1 MTERQRFVQ
10 ITLRFYAELN
20 DFLPYSLRQRTF
32 TNDVPAHH
40 TVKHIIESFGIPHT
54 EVDLILADDTPVDF
68 TFRPRAGQRISVY
81 PAFESIDVSPVA
93 RLRPAPL
100 RRICFIAD
108 THLGKLAG
116 YLRMLGFDTLYR
128 QDYADQEI
136 AETAAMEER
145 IVLTRDRGLLK
156 RNLVTH
162 GLYIHA
168 TRPRQ
173 QVIEVVQRLQ
183 LTALTQ
189 PFTRCL
195 ACNHLLEEVDKQ
207 QIADRLPPD
216 TEKYYDTFQ
225 QCPGCGRIYWK
236 GSHYEKMQKFIEE
249 VLT

>member
-20 DFLPYSLRQRTF
+20 DFLPYSLRQRAF
-32 TNDVPAHH
+32 TASVPAYH

-54 EVDLILADDTPVDF
+54 EVDLILADDMPVDF
-68 TFRPRAGQRISVY
+68 TYRPRVGQRISVY
-81 PAFESIDVSPVA
+81 PAFLSFDIAPLAHLHPS
-93 RLRPAPL
+93 PL

-136 AETAAMEER
+136 AEIAAREKR

-173 QVIEVVQRLQ
+173 QVTEVVQRLQ
-183 LTALTQ
+183 LAALTQ

-195 ACNHLLEEVDKQ
+195 ACNYLLEEVDKQ
-207 QIADRLPPD
+207 QIANRLPPN

-225 QCPGCGRIYWK
+225 HCPNCGRIYWK
-236 GSHYEKMQKFIEE
+236 GSHYDKMQKFIEE
-249 VLT
+249 VLS